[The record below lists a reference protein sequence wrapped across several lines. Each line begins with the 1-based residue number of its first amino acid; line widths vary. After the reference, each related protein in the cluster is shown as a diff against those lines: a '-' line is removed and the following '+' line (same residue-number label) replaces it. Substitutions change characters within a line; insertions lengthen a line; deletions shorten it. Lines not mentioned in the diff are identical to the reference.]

1 MDPRPTS
8 KELARAHFA
17 VIAMFFVNGA
27 TYASWVARIPAIRD
41 ALALR
46 DRTLGVVLLFAGLGA
61 IAAFRVAAKTIHRFG
76 SRAVT
81 HVFALA
87 FCALLP
93 LVGLAPS
100 AWTLALALFVAGFAS
115 GMMDVAMNEN
125 AVMVEKALGRSVL
138 AAIHGVFSS
147 GGLAGAISGALAARV
162 GFSPTVHFLLASA
175 VLFVVALV
183 AGRYLLDTRRL
194 PPLVPSSPATSPS
207 TTPSPSPPPLAT
219 PDELRAERR
228 TLLGLGTIAAC
239 SSVGE
244 GAMADWTAV
253 YLADT
258 LHTTADVAALGF
270 AAYSL
275 AMLTGRFAGDR
286 ITGRLGER
294 TTVRAAGVLV
304 AGGLAIGLATS
315 SFVLFFAGVT
325 ATGLGLSGLVP
336 IVFRAAGRLPH
347 TAPGAALA
355 TIATLS
361 YGGFLLGPPTIGLLA
376 EQLSLRVALV
386 VVCVLALVIV
396 ALARLVE
403 PPRDRAADAK
413 GTPDAKDAS
422 NTPPRT

>member
-1 MDPRPTS
+1 
-8 KELARAHFA
+8 
-17 VIAMFFVNGA
+17 MFFVNGA

-61 IAAFRVAAKTIHRFG
+61 IAAFRVAAKAIHRFG
-76 SRAVT
+76 SRSIT

-93 LVGLAPS
+93 LVGFAPS
-100 AWTLALALFVAGFAS
+100 AWSLALALFVAGFAS

-138 AAIHGVFSS
+138 AAIHGVFSA
-147 GGLAGAISGALAARV
+147 GGLAGAISGALAARI
-162 GFSPTVHFLLASA
+162 GSSPPVHFLLASA
-175 VLFVVALV
+175 ALFVVALV
-183 AGRYLLDTRRL
+183 AGRHLLDTRRL
-194 PPLVPSSPATSPS
+194 PPLAPSPS
-207 TTPSPSPPPLAT
+207 DTSPSPSPSSTSDSSPASSPSPASSSSPAPLPTTASLPPAPT
-219 PDELRAERR
+219 PDELHAERR

-286 ITGRLGER
+286 ITARLGER
-294 TTVRAAGVLV
+294 TAVRTAGMLV
-304 AGGLAIGLATS
+304 TGGLAIGLATHS
-315 SFVLFFAGVT
+315 LVLFFAGVT

-403 PPRDRAADAK
+403 PRDHAVDAEA
-413 GTPDAKDAS
+413 TTD
-422 NTPPRT
+422 THRRT